1 MKLDKKVAD
10 RLKFALKLIVGLG
23 LVVYVLRSNMVDF
36 AALGEVVFKPVNLGL
51 SLVAYTLMTVVIVS
65 RWHLLVRAQGLSL
78 SFKELFSLTMI
89 GNFFNTFMP
98 GSVGGDLIKA
108 WYVAGQEPQRKTKAI
123 FTVLLDR
130 VIGLTIIV
138 FSAAATLLIFNE
150 WLVGRPELKLLAY
163 SLWAF
168 TGATLL
174 FGGLFFLSTRV
185 KISQVSRL
193 MEFFRGVKFVGKIL
207 DALLLYRNELP
218 TMFKAVVLS
227 FMNVMLLS
235 SLWAIHGMA
244 MGIDITL
251 AHYFFIVPVGLT
263 VSAIPLLPGGIGVGQ
278 VAFFT
283 LFSWLGVQNPEQG
296 GTLCTLLQVHLI
308 LFNCL
313 GSYFYL
319 RFKSAA
325 RPDKK
330 PQSGGSPGGN
340 LYSAKHA

>member
-1 MKLDKKVAD
+1 MKVDRKVAD
-10 RLKFALKLIVGLG
+10 KVKFTLKLVVGLG

-36 AALGEVVFKPVNLGL
+36 AALGEVIFRPLNLGL
-51 SLVAYTLMTVVIVS
+51 SLVAYTLMTVVIVA
-65 RWHLLVRAQGLSL
+65 RWHLLVKAQGLSL

-108 WYVAGQEPQRKTKAI
+108 WYVAGQEPKRKTKAI

-138 FSAAATLLIFNE
+138 FSAAATLLLFRE
-150 WLVGRPELKLLAY
+150 WLAGRAELKVLAY

-168 TGATLL
+168 TGATIF

-185 KISQVSRL
+185 RIPQVSRL
-193 MEFFRGVKFVGKIL
+193 MELLKDVKFVGKVL
-207 DALLLYRNELP
+207 EALLLYHNELP
-218 TMFKAVVLS
+218 TMFKAVFFSFLNVL
-227 FMNVMLLS
+227 LLS

-251 AHYFFIVPVGLT
+251 AHYFFIVPIGLT

-283 LFSWLGVQNPEQG
+283 LFSWLGVKNPEQG

-313 GSYFYL
+313 GAYFYL
-319 RFKSAA
+319 RFKSA
-325 RPDKK
+325 RPSKNMATGCISD
-330 PQSGGSPGGN
+330 SEM
-340 LYSAKHA
+340 YSV

>member
-1 MKLDKKVAD
+1 MKVNKKVAD
-10 RLKFALKLIVGLG
+10 KLKFALKLVLGLG

-36 AALGEVVFKPVNLGL
+36 AALGEVVFRPSNLVL
-51 SLVAYTLMTVVIVS
+51 SLVAYTLMTVVIVA
-65 RWHLLVRAQGLSL
+65 RWHLLVQAQGLSL

-108 WYVAGQEPQRKTKAI
+108 WYVAGQEPKRKTKAI

-138 FSAAATLLIFNE
+138 FPAAATLLFFNE
-150 WLVGRPELKLLAY
+150 WLVGRPELRVLAY
-163 SLWAF
+163 ALWSF
-168 TGATLL
+168 TGATIL
-174 FGGLFFLSTRV
+174 FGGLFFLSTRFR
-185 KISQVSRL
+185 IPQVSRL
-193 MEFFRGVKFVGKIL
+193 MELLKGVKFVGKIL
-207 DALLLYRNELP
+207 DALLLYRNEVP
-218 TMFKAVVLS
+218 TVLKS
-227 FMNVMLLS
+227 VLFSALNVLLLS

-244 MGIDITL
+244 MGIEITL
-251 AHYFFIVPVGLT
+251 AQYFFIVPVGLT

-283 LFSWLGVQNPEQG
+283 LFSWLGVKNPEQG

-313 GSYFYL
+313 GAYFYL
-319 RFKSAA
+319 RFKSS
-325 RPDKK
+325 RPVKELATGCVPESK
-330 PQSGGSPGGN
+330 
-340 LYSAKHA
+340 LYSV